1 MATPNQESTREGG
14 REAPEAPS
22 PELPDV
28 AATRNSSG
36 NRSPAAQILDLRL
49 HIVAIEGI
57 LDALA
62 RQGIIGDETIQPL
75 RLLRQRGFRAPRR

>member
-1 MATPNQESTREGG
+1 MPRTVTESTREGG
-14 REAPEAPS
+14 REDSSNPS
-22 PELPDV
+22 PELPEV

-36 NRSPAAQILDLRL
+36 NRSPAAQVLDLRL

-62 RQGIIGDETIQPL
+62 RQGLIDDATIAPL
-75 RLLRQRGFRAPRR
+75 RLLRQRGFRSGR